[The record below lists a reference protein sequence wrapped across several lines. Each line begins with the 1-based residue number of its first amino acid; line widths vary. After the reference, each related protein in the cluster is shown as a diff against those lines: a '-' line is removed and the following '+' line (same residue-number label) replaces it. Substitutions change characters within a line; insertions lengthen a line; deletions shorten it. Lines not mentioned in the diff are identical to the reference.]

1 LQHFNNFFEFADYQV
16 AELTTAFGR
25 QTLQFM
31 QHIANEVYDFTI
43 IYGDTDSIF
52 VTDVKKEN
60 DIIKFITECS
70 ILLDIDVG
78 LSEVFKKFL
87 IVKKKHYIGILEDE
101 NTEPVIKGMEGIK
114 YDRPVWIN
122 KIEKQFA
129 EDIKNGKDPNLNIRN
144 QYRAMQ
150 SGQVPLEE
158 LQLKGILQ
166 KDPNE
171 YPKNRV
177 QRLVGTEMHSSKGDT
192 IKYYKSDIVTGG
204 GTSNPNLISRR
215 KYLEMLRS
223 TVEDSLNVM
232 GYNFDRSIL
241 GQRNIQ

>member
-1 LQHFNNFFEFADYQV
+1 MSGFH
-16 AELTTAFGR
+16 R
-25 QTLQFM
+25 
-31 QHIANEVYDFTI
+31 
-43 IYGDTDSIF
+43 
-52 VTDVKKEN
+52 
-60 DIIKFITECS
+60 
-70 ILLDIDVG
+70 
-78 LSEVFKKFL
+78 
-87 IVKKKHYIGILEDE
+87 
-101 NTEPVIKGMEGIK
+101 
-114 YDRPVWIN
+114 
-122 KIEKQFA
+122 
-129 EDIKNGKDPNLNIRN
+129 NIN

-158 LQLKGILQ
+158 LQVKGILQ

-223 TVEDSLNVM
+223 TVEDILNVM